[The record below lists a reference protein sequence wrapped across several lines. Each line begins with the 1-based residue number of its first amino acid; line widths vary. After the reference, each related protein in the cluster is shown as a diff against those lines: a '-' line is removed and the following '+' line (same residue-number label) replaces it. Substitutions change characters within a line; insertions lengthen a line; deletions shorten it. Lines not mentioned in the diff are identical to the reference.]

1 MVHREM
7 RKRLS
12 KFILTRFLSSIV
24 MILILVCVVF
34 FLMHIL
40 PGDPFQQYYSP
51 KLGSELS
58 EQIKNEF
65 GFDKPISLQFLNWI
79 KNVLKGDFGYS
90 IIYKKPVLDLLAESI
105 LVTLSISLTA
115 FVLQI
120 FITIPLGLFLLKNS
134 GKKIDLIIDKLALVI
149 YSAPSFL
156 VAIVLIY
163 FGSIV
168 LKIFPS
174 SQMFSYNYYEMNFP
188 QKLLD
193 LIHHL
198 TLPVLTLTI
207 TSISFS
213 IRYLRE
219 SLINVSNEGFVIA
232 LRANGIPENVIR
244 KKHILPNALISYIT
258 ILGMEIGSLL
268 SKTLI
273 TETVFSL
280 PGMGKL
286 MVGSIF
292 TRDYPVIIAC
302 VMISGLMVIIG
313 NLLADILIARFNPRF
328 SFDIISH

>member
-1 MVHREM
+1 MKVN
-7 RKRLS
+7 LS
-12 KFILTRFLSSIV
+12 KVILKRFIASLLM
-24 MILILVCVVF
+24 MIILVSVVF
-34 FLMHIL
+34 FMMHLL

-51 KLGSELS
+51 KLGNELS
-58 EQIKNEF
+58 EQIKNKF
-65 GFDKPISLQFLNWI
+65 GFDKSIFVQFLNWI
-79 KNVLKGDFGYS
+79 KNVIQGDFGYS
-90 IIYKKPVLDLLAESI
+90 LVYKRPVSVLLIESL
-105 LVTLSISLTA
+105 LVTLSISFTA
-115 FVLQI
+115 FILQI
-120 FITIPLGLFLLKNS
+120 FITIPLGMFLLKNS
-134 GKKIDLIIDKLALVI
+134 GKRIDLIIDKIALII
-149 YSAPSFL
+149 YSAPSFV

-163 FGSIV
+163 LGSIV

-174 SQMFSYNYYEMNFP
+174 SQMISYNYYEMNFFE
-188 QKLLD
+188 KLID

-207 TSISFS
+207 TSVSFS

-219 SLINVSNEGFVIA
+219 SLINVSNEGFVLS
-232 LRANGIPENVIR
+232 LRANGIPEEIIR

-286 MVGSIF
+286 MVSSIF

-302 VMISGLMVIIG
+302 VMISGFMVILG
-313 NLLADILIARFNPRF
+313 NLVADILIAKFNPKLSYEF
-328 SFDIISH
+328 VSH